1 MRDRVKQMLGF
12 VLVATIVGPS
22 RSPRQT
28 EIRAQGCNRGS
39 ATTTGGRRKHFT
51 PRGWPARP

>member
-28 EIRAQGCNRGS
+28 ENSR
-39 ATTTGGRRKHFT
+39 TGLQSGFGDHYR
-51 PRGWPARP
+51 